1 MLWSTLHPSAPTAAP
16 GSSQRQRTVI
26 PVRIWNST
34 TSSSRLSRNDPASRS
49 ARPSRPGAGDPLL
62 GEDGRRH
69 HLAAHQHQRPQ
80 PPGQPPPEVGAVPA
94 GDVPDVVHGVLE
106 ALGDPEAAPEGAEDA
121 DDQGQARALDGPDA
135 ALDLGPEHREL
146 PGQGL
151 DHVLLELGVVGQG
164 VADHGDEHQQQREQ
178 AQQPVVGEQG
188 GMPAAPVVAVLL
200 DDPEGEPEHAV
211 PLLEPVDRPQQAF
224 DALHTALRSVP
235 GQRNKAGR
243 RRRRGMALLR
253 Y

>member
-1 MLWSTLHPSAPTAAP
+1 VLELAVDDRHADALEHAPPERPHGRPRQQPAPADRHPGQDLEQPHQQQQVEQERP
-16 GSSQRQRTVI
+16 GQQVG
-26 PVRIWNST
+26 
-34 TSSSRLSRNDPASRS
+34 PAEQ
-49 ARPSRPGAGDPLL
+49 AGAGDPLL

-106 ALGDPEAAPEGAEDA
+106 ALGDPETAPEGAEDA

-135 ALDLGPEHREL
+135 AFDLGPEHREL

-224 DALHTALRSVP
+224 DALHPALPSVP
-235 GQRNKAGR
+235 RAG
-243 RRRRGMALLR
+243 
-253 Y
+253 